1 MENPIM
7 KNIVANL
14 PKAPKQVD
22 YMPINMELE
31 FANGITSGSGS
42 NTSGSSTM
50 IHTSGSNTNG
60 NNTSGSSN
68 SDYMEIEDE
77 TKVSSTELRKNETQ
91 SSSATYTI
99 LPKSRSSSSSVK
111 EVLHA
116 SGSNTSGNNTSG
128 NNTSGNNTSGSNSS
142 GSNARSSNASG
153 SNASGSNVSGSKNSD
168 YMEIEDDTKVS
179 SIATNSNGKILEKT
193 LENSEHLEKNLE
205 NPLMNN
211 TVANLPK
218 ALEQVVRP
226 TSPSSSSRVKEV
238 YHIDVT
244 EMIIE
249 RDIA

>member
-50 IHTSGSNTNG
+50 IHTSGSNTSG

-116 SGSNTSGNNTSG
+116 SGSNTGGSNTSGNNTSG
-128 NNTSGNNTSGSNSS
+128 NNTSGNNSS
-142 GSNARSSNASG
+142 GSNTRG
-153 SNASGSNVSGSKNSD
+153 SNASGSNVSGIKNSD
-168 YMEIEDDTKVS
+168 YMEIEDETKVS
-179 SIATNSNGKILEKT
+179 SIATNSSGKILEKT
-193 LENSEHLEKNLE
+193 LENSEHLEKNEKNEENETMKNIKAVASIIAIMKLE
-205 NPLMNN
+205 DQ
-211 TVANLPK
+211 K
-218 ALEQVVRP
+218 
-226 TSPSSSSRVKEV
+226 
-238 YHIDVT
+238 
-244 EMIIE
+244 
-249 RDIA
+249 